1 MPHKRLHV
9 VIAADRVGPSS
20 ADNRAPMP
28 SAAPT
33 AVATAVASKPKTS
46 RVAVPGSAAS
56 APRAARVR
64 KEAAIRAEAER
75 QFAQYGFEGASLEQI
90 ASAMGLSRH
99 NLLYYYP
106 SKEALYRIVLDDV
119 LDEWLKRMAGIVG
132 GADPEGA
139 LREYIAAK
147 LRFSRERPAGSQ
159 VFAREVMAGAPRFRD
174 AIEAQVL
181 PALNADVKT
190 FQRWAREGRIRKLDY
205 RHLMFAIWSSTQA
218 YADLGAQ
225 FAILLGKPAL
235 DGGDFEAAE
244 ALIVDLVLGS
254 LLTRGEP

>member
-1 MPHKRLHV
+1 MVL
-9 VIAADRVGPSS
+9 S
-20 ADNRAPMP
+20 RANTGLPMP
-28 SAAPT
+28 RPSPLAIPRSRKT
-33 AVATAVASKPKTS
+33 RQDVADPLPDPVAQP
-46 RVAVPGSAAS
+46 
-56 APRAARVR
+56 PRAARVR
-64 KEAAIRAEAER
+64 KEEAICAEAER

-90 ASAMGLSRH
+90 ASALSLSRH

-106 SKEALYRIVLDDV
+106 SKDALYRKVLDDV
-119 LDEWLKRMAGIVG
+119 LAEWLTRMAGIVG
-132 GADPEGA
+132 GADPQAA

-190 FQRWAREGRIRKLDY
+190 FERWAREKRIKKLDF
-205 RHLMFAIWSSTQA
+205 RHLMFTIWSSTQA
-218 YADLGAQ
+218 YADLAPQ

-235 DGGDFEAAE
+235 DAADYAAAE
-244 ALIVDLVLGS
+244 TLITGLVSAGLG
-254 LLTRGEP
+254 LD